1 MVINMKKAVIFDIDD
16 LLFTTKVRRKVYD
29 YDKEKYDTST
39 VKANYEV
46 GEYFIYDSPLPFAID
61 IPNAFK
67 DAGYELIYITGRR
80 KSMLG
85 ATFEQFNLYE
95 IPYTKKLVFHKDT
108 KQQNTTQYKSEVYDS
123 LTNQGYD
130 IQFFFDDDD
139 GNCDMAQFKGIK
151 NIYQILS
158 DFVEEVYTDKIKTD
172 LNWFF

>member
-1 MVINMKKAVIFDIDD
+1 MKKAVIFDIDD

-39 VKANYEV
+39 VKANYEA